1 MEFWNIIGLLAL
13 VVLALIGVPIFLSIF
28 ICVIFILFVGLGLE
42 PITSL
47 YQMFGRL
54 SSTMLLAIPLFL
66 LIGNVLAIGGAGRPL
81 MKLMNAFLGHL
92 PGGPAY
98 AVIIAN
104 VMVAA
109 MCSSPL
115 AGIAAFGPLM
125 IPLLKECGYSDKFA
139 YGLVICSASLEPL
152 IPPSVITII
161 YSYIAGPMT
170 QAPNEAPSVITLWTA
185 SIIPGIILAALL
197 AATVYIHTRRGHF
210 NRLPPASWG
219 ERWSSVKEGWSILLM
234 PAVVLVPLYIGW
246 TDATEAAAVGLVFVC
261 FISVVIYRGLSLRT
275 FFEACFSTMRALGA
289 VFVIIMGAVL
299 LMTAVTLAEIPQDIA
314 SWLADLGLEWYLLM
328 FAILIAY
335 IIMGMFLD
343 PSAIVLVS
351 VPLLLIS
358 VQDVSYSIITFG
370 IFTTLAV
377 NLANITPPYGMVI
390 FATMGV
396 LNKPYGFIV
405 RSILMFI
412 PALVIGLLLVAY
424 IPALTTWLPDV
435 TGR

>member
-13 VVLALIGVPIFLSIF
+13 VLLAIIGVPIFLSIF

-54 SSTMLLAIPLFL
+54 ASIMLLAIPLFL
-66 LIGNVLAIGGAGRPL
+66 LIGNLLAVGGAGRPL

-104 VMVAA
+104 VIVAA
-109 MCSSPL
+109 MCASPI

-125 IPLLKECGYSDKFA
+125 IPLLKECGYSERFA
-139 YGLVICSASLEPL
+139 YGLVICSATLEPL
-152 IPPSVITII
+152 IPPSVITIM
-161 YSYIAGPMT
+161 YSYIA
-170 QAPNEAPSVITLWTA
+170 APISKEPVSVITLWTA
-185 SIIPGIILAALL
+185 SIIPGVILAGLL

-210 NRLPPASWG
+210 KQLPPASWG
-219 ERWSSVKEGWSILLM
+219 ERWVAVKEGWSILLM
-234 PAVVLVPLYIGW
+234 PIVVLAPLYMGW
-246 TDATEAAAVGLVFVC
+246 TDATEAAAVGLVYVC

-275 FFEACFSTMRALGA
+275 FYGACFSTMRALGS
-289 VFVIIMGAVL
+289 VFVIIMGATL
-299 LMTAVTLAEIPQDIA
+299 LTTAVTLAQIPQDIA
-314 SWLADLGLEWYLLM
+314 SWLADLGLAWYSLM
-328 FAILIAY
+328 FVILLAY

-343 PSAIVLVS
+343 PSAIILVS
-351 VPLLLIS
+351 VPLLLLS
-358 VQDVSYSIITFG
+358 VQDAGISVITYG
-370 IFTTLAV
+370 IFATLAV
-377 NLANITPPYGMVI
+377 NLANITPPYGLVI

-405 RSILMFI
+405 RSIFLFI
-412 PALVIGLLLVAY
+412 PALIIGLLLVAY
-424 IPALTTWLPDV
+424 ISGLTTWLPEV